1 MAHLV
6 YVTVES
12 AKWLWV
18 SSHISILEEVA
29 LKMLIFI
36 NTIMI
41 TYIIL
46 AFEDTLRLAIVL
58 RLLTRGFLTDT
69 TFPAVKRCLVN
80 AIQFTFDLLW
90 GAKRYSS
97 RFTIFSQA
105 HVRLLF
111 QRYLTMG

>member
-1 MAHLV
+1 VAHLV

-29 LKMLIFI
+29 
-36 NTIMI
+36 
-41 TYIIL
+41 IIL